1 MHDMW
6 KQHFVIVSTAIC
18 LCQLVLLSAAAFA
31 SACSQLPTDVASVKH
46 PLPRKF
52 SCLQIACF
60 VLLPQ
65 KPLEYTGVSNERTSL
80 QGPECKTEVKFGAD
94 VVVTLYG
101 GDTKKTVFATEKDF
115 YTAVTV
121 NKTLDFNMKPL
132 R

>member
-1 MHDMW
+1 M
-6 KQHFVIVSTAIC
+6 
-18 LCQLVLLSAAAFA
+18 
-31 SACSQLPTDVASVKH
+31 
-46 PLPRKF
+46 
-52 SCLQIACF
+52 
-60 VLLPQ
+60 PQ

-101 GDTKKTVFATEKDF
+101 GDTKKTVFATENDF